1 MKRLKSARVY
11 VVVLALSI
19 AWLTLSSCGKTTTER
34 LQEAAE
40 QPTVTA
46 ATTESTPVPTSE
58 GEPTSTPKPAP
69 TDTPIPVPID
79 TPIPIPTDTP
89 APVPTDTPTLVPTDT
104 PTPAPTATPTPKPE
118 AIQLVA
124 QGFGQDG
131 RDLGFAF
138 LVENPNVGFA
148 IERSQYQI
156 AAYDNDGTV
165 LETDSGYIEL
175 IVPSQTLGVA
185 GTMWLDEGMT
195 VSKVEVQLRQ
205 GDTVATDPIPSFET
219 ESSIYYAGE
228 YSDNA
233 TAIVSSPYNRDL
245 TNIRVSAVVYNEGGE
260 IVGGGFT
267 YLNFILANSSTG
279 VDVGITSSGNVAN
292 VELYPSVSG
301 LTSLRTEDA
310 LPEGASDLVLVKQG
324 FGQDERGAGFGMLI
338 ENPNDGFAVESSQ
351 YHLTAFAEDGH
362 VLETEEG
369 YVKVLLPNQTLGV
382 GGDLYLEE
390 GMRIARVDIQIKAGS
405 FEESDPIPYFTA
417 QNVDYQVGTYS
428 SKVTGEVISPYT
440 KDLTNIR
447 VSAVVYNEGG
457 EIVGGGFTYLNFILA
472 NSSTGVDVGITS
484 SGNVANVELYP
495 SVSGL
500 TSLRTEDALPEG
512 ASDLVLVKQGFG
524 QDERGAG
531 FGMLIE
537 NPNDG
542 FAVESSQYH
551 LTAFAEDGHVL
562 ETEEGYVKVLLPN
575 QTLGVGGDLYLEE
588 GMRIA
593 RVDIQVKAG
602 SFEESDPI
610 PYFTAQNIAY
620 QAGTYSSKV
629 TGEIVS
635 PYTKDITSIR
645 VSAIGY
651 NEAEEIIGGGSTY
664 LDFVSA
670 NGKAAVEVSIISSE
684 TPASTELY
692 AAVSGLSGFD

>member
-1 MKRLKSARVY
+1 MNELKSARVY
-11 VVVLALSI
+11 AVLLALSI

-46 ATTESTPVPTSE
+46 ATTESTPVPISE

-69 TDTPIPVPID
+69 TDTPLPVPID

-89 APVPTDTPTLVPTDT
+89 APVPTDTPTLVPTET
-104 PTPAPTATPTPKPE
+104 PTPAPTVTPTPKPE
-118 AIQLVA
+118 VIQLVA

-138 LVENPNVGFA
+138 LVENPNVRFA

-156 AAYDNDGTV
+156 AAYDDDGTV

-175 IVPSQTLGVA
+175 VVPSQTLGVA
-185 GTMWLDEGMT
+185 GTMWLDEGVT

-205 GDTVATDPIPSFET
+205 GDTVATDPIPSFEV

-228 YSDNA
+228 YSDDA
-233 TAIVSSPYNRDL
+233 TGIVNSPYNRDL
-245 TNIRVSAVVYNEGGE
+245 TDIRVSAVVYNEGGE

-310 LPEGASDLVLVKQG
+310 LPEGASDIVLVKQG
-324 FGQDERGAGFGMLI
+324 FGQDEQ
-338 ENPNDGFAVESSQ
+338 S
-351 YHLTAFAEDGH
+351 
-362 VLETEEG
+362 
-369 YVKVLLPNQTLGV
+369 
-382 GGDLYLEE
+382 
-390 GMRIARVDIQIKAGS
+390 
-405 FEESDPIPYFTA
+405 
-417 QNVDYQVGTYS
+417 
-428 SKVTGEVISPYT
+428 
-440 KDLTNIR
+440 
-447 VSAVVYNEGG
+447 
-457 EIVGGGFTYLNFILA
+457 
-472 NSSTGVDVGITS
+472 
-484 SGNVANVELYP
+484 
-495 SVSGL
+495 
-500 TSLRTEDALPEG
+500 
-512 ASDLVLVKQGFG
+512 
-524 QDERGAG
+524 AG